1 METQTMIDRIR
12 AFSLDTVR
20 ATLAACNVP
29 ESAKGDLETRIN
41 TTVMWLDAVRSELIA
56 TIAEIDDEEDLA
68 TTIAVQYVE
77 LKSRWIAF
85 NTKMNYERF
94 RKGDCDRLDMCKG
107 ACASTLLGHIE
118 ELLSTEDV
126 DKITDFL
133 AAPIR
138 NAA

>member
-1 METQTMIDRIR
+1 VNNAHVAKHLES
-12 AFSLDTVR
+12 FSLDELRAHLSEVEPGPDGRPVEQLVNESVAWIDNLRRDILTLVKQIEDEDDVR
-20 ATLAACNVP
+20 
-29 ESAKGDLETRIN
+29 
-41 TTVMWLDAVRSELIA
+41 MAVAI
-56 TIAEIDDEEDLA
+56 
-68 TTIAVQYVE
+68 QYVE

>member
-1 METQTMIDRIR
+1 MNNADVVRHLEGFD
-12 AFSLDTVR
+12 LDNLRTHLSEVEPGPDGRPVEQLVDESITWIENLRRDIVTLVKQIEDDDDVR
-20 ATLAACNVP
+20 
-29 ESAKGDLETRIN
+29 
-41 TTVMWLDAVRSELIA
+41 MAVAI
-56 TIAEIDDEEDLA
+56 
-68 TTIAVQYVE
+68 QYVE

-107 ACASTLLGHIE
+107 ACASTLLGHLE

-138 NAA
+138 GAA

>member
-29 ESAKGDLETRIN
+29 ESAIGDLETRIN

-77 LKSRWIAF
+77 LKSRWIGL
-85 NTKMNYERF
+85 NTRMNYQIVRGRTPEPQ
-94 RKGDCDRLDMCKG
+94 DMLR
-107 ACASTLLGHIE
+107 AAATSAFLAHIE
-118 ELLSTEDV
+118 GLLDQSDVHRITE
-126 DKITDFL
+126 FL
-133 AAPIR
+133 ARPLSE
-138 NAA
+138 AA